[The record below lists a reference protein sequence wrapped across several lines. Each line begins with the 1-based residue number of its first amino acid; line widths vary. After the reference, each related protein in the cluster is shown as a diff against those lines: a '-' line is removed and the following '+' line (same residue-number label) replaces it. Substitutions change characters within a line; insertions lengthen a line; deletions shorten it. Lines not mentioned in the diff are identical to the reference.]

1 MRILVTGAEGFV
13 GSSLVPMLAEDHEV
27 IALDYLVSR
36 ERPNLPEEVCYL
48 NRDLSQIDVS
58 EIPEADLVIH
68 LATISI
74 ERISET
80 PSYKDVNLTSML
92 KILEYSIKHS
102 ADLIFSSS
110 GSVYGSGAGFKETSP
125 LKPLSDYSATK
136 ILEENH
142 ARFCSE
148 NYGLNVTVLRY
159 TNCYG
164 DTTYIDNKF
173 YPGKKGVIRIFTERA
188 LRGEKLPLIRNQ
200 SRDFTFID
208 DIVSATQSVI
218 GLKGFNLFNVGTGI
232 ETKIESIPEL
242 IGKALGK
249 ELTFEVTP
257 PRKID
262 NLSRRSLNIDKI
274 SELWKPRYKIQEGI
288 ELYIER
294 LREKETCASAS

>member
-13 GSSLVPMLAEDHEV
+13 GSNLVPLLAKDHEV

-36 ERPNLPEEVCYL
+36 DRSNLPEEVCYI

-58 EIPEADLVIH
+58 TIPETDLVIH

-80 PSYKDVNLTSML
+80 PKYKDINLASML

-110 GSVYGSGAGFKETSP
+110 GSVYGSGTNFTETSP
-125 LKPLSDYSATK
+125 LNPLSDYSTTK

-173 YPGKKGVIRIFTERA
+173 YPGKKGVIRIFMERA
-188 LRGEKLPLIRNQ
+188 LRGETLPLIRNQ

-218 GLKGFNLFNVGTGI
+218 GLKRFNLFNVGTGI
-232 ETKIESIPEL
+232 ETKVEAIPDL
-242 IGKALGK
+242 IGQALGK
-249 ELTFEVTP
+249 ELTFTTTP
-257 PRKID
+257 PREID
-262 NLSRRSLNIDKI
+262 NLSRRSLSIDKI
-274 SELWKPRYKIQEGI
+274 SDLWAPKYKIQEGI
-288 ELYIER
+288 ELYIKR
-294 LREKETCASAS
+294 LRGKETCGSV

>member
-1 MRILVTGAEGFV
+1 MRILVTGSEGFV
-13 GSSLVPMLAEDHEV
+13 ASNLVPLLAEEHEV

-36 ERPNLPEEVCYL
+36 DQSNLPEEVCYI
-48 NRDLSQIDVS
+48 NRDLSKINIS
-58 EIPEADLVIH
+58 ELPEVDLVIH

-80 PSYKDVNLTSML
+80 PIYKDINLASML
-92 KILEYSIKHS
+92 KILEYVIKHK

-110 GSVYGSGAGFKETSP
+110 GSVYGSGTNFTETSP
-125 LKPLSDYSATK
+125 MNPLSDYSTTK

-148 NYGLNVTVLRY
+148 NYDLNVTILRY
-159 TNCYG
+159 SNCYG

-173 YPGKKGVIRIFTERA
+173 YPGKKGVIRLFTEKAMKNMA
-188 LRGEKLPLIRNQ
+188 LPIIRNQ

-218 GLKGFNLFNVGTGI
+218 GLKRFNLFNVGTGVETRI
-232 ETKIESIPEL
+232 ETVVDL
-242 IGKALGK
+242 IGQTLGK
-249 ELTFEVTP
+249 KLTYMTAP

-262 NLSRRSLNIDKI
+262 NLSQRSLNIDKI
-274 SELWKPRYKIQEGI
+274 SGLWKPKHDLKSGI

-294 LREKETCASAS
+294 LQEKERCASAS

>member
-13 GSSLVPMLAEDHEV
+13 GSNLVPLLAKDHEV
-27 IALDYLVSR
+27 TALDYLVSR
-36 ERPNLPEEVCYL
+36 DKSNLPEEVYYL
-48 NRDLSQIDVS
+48 NRDLSQLDVS
-58 EIPEADLVIH
+58 EIPEVDLVIH

-80 PSYKDVNLTSML
+80 PFYKDVNLTSMF
-92 KILEYSIKHS
+92 KILEYTIKNK

-110 GSVYGSGAGFKETSP
+110 GSVYGSGANFTETSP
-125 LKPLSDYSATK
+125 LNPLSDYSVTK
-136 ILEENH
+136 ILEEKH
-142 ARFCSE
+142 AKFCSD

-164 DTTYIDNKF
+164 DTSYIDNKF
-173 YPGKKGVIRIFTERA
+173 YPGKKGVVRIFTEKA
-188 LRGEKLPLIRNQ
+188 MRGEVLPVIRKQ

-218 GLKGFNLFNVGTGI
+218 GLQGFNLFNVGTGI
-232 ETKIESIPEL
+232 ETKIEAVVDL
-242 IGKALGK
+242 IGQALDK
-249 ELTFEVTP
+249 ETSFATMP

-274 SELWKPRYKIQEGI
+274 SDLWTPKYKPKEGI
-288 ELYIER
+288 ELYIKR
-294 LREKETCASAS
+294 LQRQKKCVSAS